1 MPFPATLPFSGT
13 ARRAATARADPAVMD
28 ASHADAASAC
38 SRLATSPQGLATE
51 EACRRLEQHGPNSI
65 AEPEG
70 EAPLALLFKAAL
82 NPLVLLLALLGGSS
96 LATGDA
102 ISAAIMAVML
112 VLGVGLRFAQEWRA
126 HAAVAGLRKLIG
138 VRATALRD
146 GGPVEVPLVDLVP
159 GDVVL
164 LTAGD
169 MVPAD
174 VRLLAAKDLFVAQ
187 SALTGES
194 FPVEKHADIE
204 AGERA
209 PLDTKTICW
218 LGTSVA
224 SGTAT
229 ALVVATGRRTLLGG
243 MSRSLEAPEPPT
255 AFDVGMEKFTWLM
268 VGIVAVMV
276 PLVFLINGLTKGNWG
291 EAFLFALA
299 VGVGIT
305 PEMLP
310 MIVTV
315 CLSRGAIMLARE
327 RVIVKHL
334 DAIQNLGGMDVLCTD
349 KTGTLTLDRII
360 LERHCDVLLRDDPD
374 VLRYAWLNSHFQTG
388 LKNLLDRA
396 ILDHEELREH
406 VAKAGWEKV
415 DEIPFDFSR
424 RVMSVVVSA
433 PDGRRVLVCKGAPEA
448 VYARCSAYAID
459 GRVEPFEQAVPQR
472 LLAEFERLSADGFRV
487 LAIACR
493 DVEPQPAYGRDDERD
508 LVLRG
513 YVAFLDPPK
522 DSAAAALAALRA
534 GGIAVKIL
542 TGDNELVSQ
551 KVCGDVGIDV
561 GTVLLGHDVD
571 ALDDE
576 ALAAAAERA
585 TLLARLAPQQKE
597 RVVHALRRAGHVVG
611 FLGDGINDA
620 PALRAADVGISVDSA
635 VDIARASADCVLLE
649 KDLEVLE
656 SGVRV
661 GRKVFVNILK
671 YVRMGAS
678 SNFGNMLSV
687 LGASVFL
694 PFVPMTP
701 LQILTNNL
709 LYDCSQVPIPTDD
722 VDPELV
728 ARPRP
733 WSVGQISRFIL
744 LVGPVSS
751 LFDVTTF
758 AGLWFLFGCADP
770 ERAPLFHTGWFVE
783 SLVTQTFIIHVI
795 RTDRIP
801 FFQSRASTALTATTV
816 AVIAAGIWLADA
828 PLGRRFGF
836 VPLPWAYW
844 PFLLAT
850 VVAYAT
856 AAHLVKSWLVRRG
869 WID

>member
-1 MPFPATLPFSGT
+1 MPFPATLPFSGA
-13 ARRAATARADPAVMD
+13 ARRAATAQ
-28 ASHADAASAC
+28 ADAAVVEASHTDGSSAC
-38 SRLATSPQGLATE
+38 NRLATSARGLATE
-51 EACRRLEQHGPNSI
+51 EARRRLEQRGPNSI

-82 NPLVLLLALLGGSS
+82 NPLVLLLAVLGGSS

-102 ISAAIMAVML
+102 VSAAIMAAML
-112 VLGVGLRFAQEWRA
+112 VLGVGLRFTQEWRA

-164 LTAGD
+164 LAAGD

-174 VRLLAAKDLFVAQ
+174 VRLLAAKDVFVGQ
-187 SALTGES
+187 SVLTGES

-204 AGERA
+204 AGDPA
-209 PLDTKTICW
+209 PLDMKNICW

-243 MSRSLEAPEPPT
+243 MSKSLEDPEPPT
-255 AFDVGMEKFTWLM
+255 AFDVGLEKFTWLM

-276 PLVFLINGLTKGNWG
+276 PLVLLINGLTKGDWG

-424 RVMSVVVSA
+424 RVMSVIVSA

-448 VYARCSAYAID
+448 VYARCSGFALD
-459 GRVEPFEQAVPQR
+459 GQVEPFEHAVPQR
-472 LLAEFERLSADGFRV
+472 LLEEFERLSADGFRV

-493 DVEPQPAYGRDDERD
+493 DVEPRPAYGRDDERD

-542 TGDNELVSQ
+542 TGDNELVSR

-661 GRKVFVNILK
+661 GRRVFVNILK

-751 LFDVTTF
+751 LFDFTTF

-770 ERAPLFHTGWFVE
+770 ERVPLFHTGWFVE
-783 SLVTQTFIIHVI
+783 SLVTQTFVIHVI

-816 AVIAAGIWLADA
+816 AVIAAGIWLTDA

-836 VPLPWAYW
+836 VALPWAYW

-850 VVAYAT
+850 VVAYAA
-856 AAHLVKSWLVRRG
+856 AAHLVKSWLVRRN

>member
-1 MPFPATLPFSGT
+1 MPLADAPRGLDAAE
-13 ARRAATARADPAVMD
+13 ARR
-28 ASHADAASAC
+28 
-38 SRLATSPQGLATE
+38 RLQAF
-51 EACRRLEQHGPNSI
+51 GPNTMS
-65 AEPEG
+65 EQGGPK
-70 EAPLALLFKAAL
+70 PLRLLLGAAV
-82 NPLVLLLALLGGSS
+82 NPLVLLLVILGALS
-96 LATGDA
+96 LMTGDLV
-102 ISAAIMAVML
+102 SAAIMVAML
-112 VLGVGLRFAQEWRA
+112 AIGVGLRFAQEWRA
-126 HAAVAGLRKLIG
+126 AAAVAGLETLIG
-138 VRATALRD
+138 VRATAMRD
-146 GGPVEVPLVDLVP
+146 GQAVEVPIAEIVP
-159 GDVVL
+159 GDVVVL
-164 LTAGD
+164 AAGD
-169 MVPAD
+169 MIPAD
-174 VRLLAAKDLFVAQ
+174 VRILSAKDLFVSQATF
-187 SALTGES
+187 TGES
-194 FPVEKHADIE
+194 FPVEKTDAAEDSQVP
-204 AGERA
+204 
-209 PLDTKTICW
+209 PLDMKDRCW
-218 LGTSVA
+218 MGASVA
-224 SGTAT
+224 SGRGT

-243 MSRSLEAPEPPT
+243 MSRSLEEPEPPT
-255 AFDVGMEKFTWLM
+255 AFDVGLERFTWLM

-315 CLSRGAIMLARE
+315 CLSRGALMLARE

-424 RVMSVVVSA
+424 RVMSVVVSSPA
-433 PDGRRVLVCKGAPEA
+433 GGRVLVCKGAPEA
-448 VYARCSAYAID
+448 VYARCAGFALD
-459 GRVEPFEQAVPQR
+459 GRVEPLGHEAQER
-472 LLAEFERLSADGFRV
+472 LRSAFERLSADGFRV

-493 DVEPQPAYGRDDERD
+493 DVEAKPAYGRDDEHD

-522 DSAAAALAALRA
+522 DSAATALAALRA
-534 GGIAVKIL
+534 GGIAVKVL
-542 TGDNELVSQ
+542 TGDNEFVSR
-551 KVCGDVGIDV
+551 KVCGAVGIDV
-561 GTVLLGHDVD
+561 GEVLLGKDVD
-571 ALDDE
+571 ALDDQ
-576 ALAAAAERA
+576 ALATAATRA
-585 TLLARLAPQQKE
+585 TLLARLSPQQKE
-597 RVVHALRRAGHVVG
+597 RVVRALRRAGHVVG

-656 SGVRV
+656 AGVRV

-733 WSVGQISRFIL
+733 WSIGQISRFIL

-751 LFDVTTF
+751 LFDFTTF
-758 AGLWFLFGCADP
+758 AALWFFFGCADP
-770 ERAPLFHTGWFVE
+770 GRAPLFHTGWFVE

-795 RTDRIP
+795 RTERIP
-801 FFQSRASTALTATTV
+801 FLQSRASTALTATTA
-816 AVIAAGIWLADA
+816 AVIAAGIWLADSA
-828 PLGRRFGF
+828 LGRKFGF
-836 VPLPWAYW
+836 VPLPGAYW

-856 AAHLVKSWLVRRG
+856 ATHLVKSWLVRRG